1 MRQIIVRF
9 MLYFSQKKLF
19 SRPAFRRT
27 SPGTDSSPV
36 PPKPKQ
42 PWNWKKIGQIAG
54 WTALGGF
61 VAVVALFLYI
71 AKDLPSPG
79 NVRDRFVAESTKIYD
94 RSGTHLLYE
103 VHGEEKRTVIPFS
116 DMPDVVKYATISLE
130 DQDFYNHFG
139 IKLSS
144 IARAVFKDII
154 TLEKAEGGSTIT
166 QQLVKNTLLSN
177 EKSII
182 RKVKEV
188 ILALELETKY
198 SKDEILEMYLN
209 EIPYGSNAYGIEAA
223 AQTFFGKPAR
233 ELSLDEASLLAALP
247 QATTYYSP
255 YGSHTDAL
263 SGRQTYALRQMARL
277 GYITEEQAEEAVNAD
292 TLAKVAPQKDI
303 IAAPHFVMYIKDYL
317 QEKYGDRAV
326 EEGGYRVTT
335 TLDWDKQLAA
345 EEAVR
350 LGAEKNARYKAKNAA
365 LVAMDPKTGQIL
377 SMVGSKDYFDTTIDG
392 QVNVT
397 IRERQ
402 PGSSFKPYVY
412 LTAFTKGYIPETLMY
427 DVETEFETAEGKS
440 YKPQNYDGK
449 FRGSL
454 SMAESLAQSLNIPAV
469 KTLYLVGV
477 RDAIDIAKKLGV
489 RGLNEPDRLGL
500 SLVLGGGEV
509 RLLDHVH
516 AYATLATGGVKHP
529 MAAILK
535 IEDSKGAVLEEF
547 QSSPGER
554 VIEEKYVTM
563 LEHIMSTNSF
573 RTPAFG
579 ENSPL
584 RFDNRDVAA
593 KTGTTNE
600 FRDGWTIG
608 FTPSL
613 AVGVWAGNNDNSPM
627 VAGADGV
634 VVAAP
639 IWRAFLD
646 KTLVNYA
653 TERFPKY
660 EKEEIEKPMLGGELE
675 DKKDL
680 RVCEIPDED
689 DKYCLANKYCPDEKS
704 KKKDFVE
711 PHDILHYVKRDDPR
725 GDKPEKPENDGQ
737 YKNWEKAVKDW
748 YKKQKDIV
756 AEEAPEKECSE
767 DDFKKYRPSV
777 NLSVP
782 SSTNS
787 STVTLNADVNAPYGV
802 SKVTFSVE
810 GDKVGERTE
819 KPYSVSYSI
828 PANQNNS
835 TIDVEVVV
843 EDKNGN
849 STKATGNISVAY

>member
-1 MRQIIVRF
+1 MRQITVHF

-27 SPGTDSSPV
+27 SPGTGSPAV

-42 PWNWKKIGQIAG
+42 PWNWKKIGRIAG
-54 WTALGGF
+54 WAVLSGF
-61 VAVVALFLYI
+61 IVVVALFLYI

-103 VHGEEKRTVIPFS
+103 VHGEEKRTVISFS

-377 SMVGSKDYFDTTIDG
+377 SMVGSKDYFDTAIDG

-449 FRGSL
+449 FRGPL

-477 RDAIDIAKKLGV
+477 RDAIDIAKRLGV
-489 RGLNEPDRLGL
+489 QGLNEPDRLGL

-535 IEDSKGAVLEEF
+535 IEDSKGTVLEEF
-547 QSSPGER
+547 QASPGER

-627 VAGADGV
+627 IAGADGV

-660 EKEEIEKPMLGGELE
+660 ERENIEKPMLGGELE

-689 DKYCLANKYCPDEKS
+689 DKYCLANKYCPDDKS

-725 GDKPEKPENDGQ
+725 GDKPEKPESDGQ

-767 DDFKKYRPSV
+767 DDFKKYRPSIS
-777 NLSVP
+777 LSVP

-787 STVTLNADVNAPYGV
+787 STVTLNADINAPYGV

-810 GDKVGERTE
+810 GDKVGERSE
-819 KPYSVSYSI
+819 KPYAISYSI
-828 PANQNNS
+828 PASQNNS
-835 TIDVEVVV
+835 SIDVEVTI

-849 STKATGNISVAY
+849 SAKATGTISVAY

>member
-1 MRQIIVRF
+1 
-9 MLYFSQKKLF
+9 MLYFSPKSSF
-19 SRPAFRRT
+19 SRPSFRRRPT
-27 SPGTDSSPV
+27 IEMVGMNPSPK
-36 PPKPKQ
+36 KPW
-42 PWNWKKIGQIAG
+42 PWKNIFRALAIAG
-54 WTALGGF
+54 GVGF
-61 VAVVALFLYI
+61 VAIAGLFLYI

-116 DMPDVVKYATISLE
+116 DMPDVVKFATISLE

-144 IARAVFKDII
+144 IARAILKDII
-154 TLEKAEGGSTIT
+154 TLDKAQGGSTIT

-177 EKSII
+177 EKALS
-182 RKVKEV
+182 RKIKEV

-233 ELSLDEASLLAALP
+233 DLRLDEAALLSALP

-255 YGSHTDAL
+255 YGSHTEAL
-263 SGRQTYALRQMARL
+263 SGRQTYALQQMARL
-277 GYITEEQAEEAVNAD
+277 GYITDEQAEEAINAD
-292 TLAKVAPQKDI
+292 TLGKIVAQKDI

-335 TLDWDKQLAA
+335 TLDWDKQMIA

-350 LGAEKNARYKAKNAA
+350 AGAEKNARYKAKNAA
-365 LVAMDPKTGQIL
+365 LIAIDPKTGQIL
-377 SMVGSKDYFDTTIDG
+377 SMVGSKDYFDTSVDG

-412 LTAFTKGYIPETLMY
+412 LTAFMQGYIPETLMY
-427 DVETEFETAEGKS
+427 DVETEFETAEEKS
-440 YKPQNYDGK
+440 YKPQNYNGK
-449 FRGSL
+449 FRGPL

-477 RDAIDIAKKLGV
+477 REAIDTAKRLGIQ
-489 RGLNEPDRLGL
+489 GLNDPDRLGL

-509 RLLDHVH
+509 KLLDHVH

-529 MAAILK
+529 LAAILR
-535 IEDSKGAVLEEF
+535 IEDAKGVAMEEF
-547 QSSPGER
+547 LGSTGER
-554 VIEEKYVTM
+554 VVEEKYVTM

-584 RFDNRDVAA
+584 RFDARDVAA

-627 VAGADGV
+627 ITGADGV

-646 KTLVNYA
+646 KTLTNYA
-653 TERFPKY
+653 TESFQKY
-660 EKEEIEKPMLGGELE
+660 EKESIDKPMLGGELE

-680 RVCEIPDED
+680 KVCKIPDED
-689 DKYCLANKYCPDEKS
+689 DKYCLANKYCPDGES
-704 KKKDFVE
+704 KKKDFIE
-711 PHDILHYVKRDDPR
+711 PHDILHYIQRNDPR
-725 GDKPEKPENDGQ
+725 GDKPSKPENDNQ
-737 YKNWEKAVKDW
+737 YKNWEKAVKEW
-748 YKKQKDIV
+748 YKKQKGVI
-756 AEEAPEKECSE
+756 AEEPPEKDCSE
-767 DDFKKYRPSV
+767 DDFKKYRPAVS
-777 NLSVP
+777 LSIP

-787 STVTLNADVNAPYGV
+787 SSITLSAGVNAPYGV
-802 SKVTFSVE
+802 SKVIFTVE
-810 GDKVGERTE
+810 GDTVGERGE
-819 KPYSVSYSI
+819 KPYSVSYTI
-828 PANQNNS
+828 PASQNNS
-835 TIDVEVVV
+835 TIDVEVTL
-843 EDKNGN
+843 EDRNGN
-849 STKATGNISVAY
+849 TTTASGSVSVAY

>member
-1 MRQIIVRF
+1 MVG
-9 MLYFSQKKLF
+9 MNPSPKK
-19 SRPAFRRT
+19 PWPWKNIFRALA
-27 SPGTDSSPV
+27 
-36 PPKPKQ
+36 
-42 PWNWKKIGQIAG
+42 IAG
-54 WTALGGF
+54 GVGF
-61 VAVVALFLYI
+61 VAIAGLFLYI

-116 DMPDVVKYATISLE
+116 DMPDVVKFATISLE

-144 IARAVFKDII
+144 IARAILKDII
-154 TLEKAEGGSTIT
+154 TLDKAQGGSTIT

-177 EKSII
+177 EKALS
-182 RKVKEV
+182 RKIKEV

-233 ELSLDEASLLAALP
+233 DLRLDEAALLSALP

-255 YGSHTDAL
+255 YGSHTEAL
-263 SGRQTYALRQMARL
+263 SGRQTYALQQMARL
-277 GYITEEQAEEAVNAD
+277 GYITDEQAEEAINAD
-292 TLAKVAPQKDI
+292 TLGKIVAQKDI

-335 TLDWDKQLAA
+335 TLDWDKQMIA

-350 LGAEKNARYKAKNAA
+350 AGAEKNARYKAKNAA
-365 LVAMDPKTGQIL
+365 LIAIDPKTGQIL
-377 SMVGSKDYFDTTIDG
+377 SMVGSKDYFDTSVDG

-412 LTAFTKGYIPETLMY
+412 LTAFMQGYIPETLMY
-427 DVETEFETAEGKS
+427 DVETEFETAEEKS
-440 YKPQNYDGK
+440 YKPQNYNGK
-449 FRGSL
+449 FRGPL

-477 RDAIDIAKKLGV
+477 REAIDTAKRLGIQ
-489 RGLNEPDRLGL
+489 GLNDPDRLGL

-509 RLLDHVH
+509 KLLDHVH

-529 MAAILK
+529 LAAILR
-535 IEDSKGAVLEEF
+535 IEDAKGVAMEEF
-547 QSSPGER
+547 LGSTGER
-554 VIEEKYVTM
+554 VVEEKYVTM

-584 RFDNRDVAA
+584 RFDARDVAA

-627 VAGADGV
+627 ITGADGV

-646 KTLVNYA
+646 KTLTNYA
-653 TERFPKY
+653 TESFQKY
-660 EKEEIEKPMLGGELE
+660 EKESIDKPMLGGELE

-680 RVCEIPDED
+680 KVCKIPDED
-689 DKYCLANKYCPDEKS
+689 DKYCLANKYCPDGES
-704 KKKDFVE
+704 KKKDFIE
-711 PHDILHYVKRDDPR
+711 PHDILHYIQRNDPR
-725 GDKPEKPENDGQ
+725 GDKPSKPENDNQ
-737 YKNWEKAVKDW
+737 YKNWEKAVKEW
-748 YKKQKDIV
+748 YKKQKGVI
-756 AEEAPEKECSE
+756 AEEPPEKDCSE
-767 DDFKKYRPSV
+767 DDFKKYRPAVS
-777 NLSVP
+777 LSIP

-787 STVTLNADVNAPYGV
+787 SSITLSAGVNAPYGV
-802 SKVTFSVE
+802 SKVIFTVE
-810 GDKVGERTE
+810 GDTVGERGE
-819 KPYSVSYSI
+819 KPYSVSYTI
-828 PANQNNS
+828 PASQNNS
-835 TIDVEVVV
+835 TIDVEVTL
-843 EDKNGN
+843 EDRNGN
-849 STKATGNISVAY
+849 TTTASGSVSVAY

>member
-1 MRQIIVRF
+1 
-9 MLYFSQKKLF
+9 MLYFSHKFNFPRPSFRQ
-19 SRPAFRRT
+19 RPAIEMV
-27 SPGTDSSPV
+27 GMN
-36 PPKPKQ
+36 PKPKQ
-42 PWNWKKIGQIAG
+42 PWPWKKIWRVVAIVSG
-54 WTALGGF
+54 LGF
-61 VAVVALFLYI
+61 VGMVGLFLYI

-130 DQDFYNHFG
+130 DQDFYHHYG

-144 IARAVFKDII
+144 IARAILKDIV
-154 TLEKAEGGSTIT
+154 TLDKSQGGSTIT

-177 EKSII
+177 EKALS

-223 AQTFFGKPAR
+223 AETFFGKPAS
-233 ELSLDEASLLAALP
+233 ELGLDEAALLAALP

-255 YGSHTDAL
+255 YGSHTEAL
-263 SGRQTYALRQMARL
+263 SGRQTYALQQMANL
-277 GYITEEQAEEAVNAD
+277 GYITAEQAEEAINAD
-292 TLAKVAPQKDI
+292 TLGKIAPQKDI

-335 TLDWDKQLAA
+335 TLDWDKQLIA
-345 EEAVR
+345 EEVVR
-350 LGAEKNARYKAKNAA
+350 AGAEKNIRSKAKNAA
-365 LVAMDPKTGQIL
+365 LVAIDPKTGQLL
-377 SMVGSKDYFDTTIDG
+377 SMVGSKDYFDTTVDG

-412 LTAFTKGYIPETLMY
+412 LTAFIKGYTPETIMY
-427 DVETEFETAEGKS
+427 DVETDFETADGKS

-449 FRGSL
+449 FRGPL
-454 SMAESLAQSLNIPAV
+454 SMAQSLAQSLNIPAV

-477 RDAIDIAKKLGV
+477 KDAIDTAKRLGIE
-489 RGLNEPDRLGL
+489 GLNNPDRLGL

-516 AYATLATGGVKHP
+516 AYATLAAGGVKHP
-529 MAAILK
+529 IASILK
-535 IEDSKGAVLEEF
+535 IEDSKGVVLEAF
-547 QSSPGER
+547 QDSPGER
-554 VIEEKYVTM
+554 VADEKYVTM
-563 LEHIMSTNSF
+563 LEHIMSTNAY
-573 RTPAFG
+573 RAPVFG

-584 RFDNRDVAA
+584 RFDQRDVAA

-627 VAGADGV
+627 VAGSDGV

-646 KTLVNYA
+646 QALTNA
-653 TERFPKY
+653 GTERFPKY
-660 EKEEIEKPMLGGELE
+660 EKEDIDKPMLGGKIEE
-675 DKKDL
+675 KKDL
-680 RVCEIPDED
+680 KVCEIPDED
-689 DKYCLANKYCPDEKS
+689 DKYCLANKYCPGGESD
-704 KKKDFVE
+704 KKDFVE
-711 PHDILHYVKRDDPR
+711 PHDILHYAKRDDPR
-725 GDKPEKPENDGQ
+725 GDRPDKPDRDGQ

-748 YKKQKDIV
+748 YKKQKGII
-756 AEEAPEKECSE
+756 AEEPPEKECSA
-767 DDFKKYRPSV
+767 DDFKKYKPSV
-777 NLSVP
+777 RLNLP
-782 SSTNS
+782 GSTNS
-787 STVTLNADVNAPYGV
+787 STLTISANVNAPYGV
-802 SKVTFSVE
+802 SKVTFAVE
-810 GDKVGERTE
+810 GNKIGELSE
-819 KPYSVSYSI
+819 KPYTVSYSI
-828 PANQNNS
+828 PSDQNNS
-835 TIDVEVVV
+835 TLDVEVTL
-843 EDKNGN
+843 EDEN
-849 STKATGNISVAY
+849 SNTTNASGSVSVAY

>member
-1 MRQIIVRF
+1 
-9 MLYFSQKKLF
+9 MLYFSPKSAF
-19 SRPAFRRT
+19 SRASFRRRSAPSASRQT
-27 SPGTDSSPV
+27 PG
-36 PPKPKQ
+36 PKK
-42 PWNWKKIGQIAG
+42 PWPWKKIWQASLI
-54 WTALGGF
+54 LGGVGF
-61 VAVVALFLYI
+61 AAVVGVFLYI

-103 VHGEEKRTVIPFS
+103 VHGEEKRTVISLS

-144 IARAVFKDII
+144 IARAILKDII

-177 EKSII
+177 EKALS
-182 RKVKEV
+182 RKIKEV

-233 ELSLDEASLLAALP
+233 ELGLDEAALLSALP

-255 YGSHTDAL
+255 YGSHTEAL
-263 SGRQTYALRQMARL
+263 SGRQTYALQQMARL
-277 GYITEEQAEEAVNAD
+277 GYITSEQAEEAINAD
-292 TLAKVAPQKDI
+292 TLGKIIAQKDI

-335 TLDWDKQLAA
+335 TLDWDKQMIA

-350 LGAEKNARYKAKNAA
+350 AGAEKNSRYKAKNAA
-365 LVAMDPKTGQIL
+365 LVAIDPKTGQIL
-377 SMVGSKDYFDTTIDG
+377 SMVGSKDYFDTAIDG

-412 LTAFTKGYIPETLMY
+412 LTAFIKGYIPETLMY
-427 DVETEFETAEGKS
+427 DVETDFETAEGKS

-449 FRGSL
+449 FRGPL

-477 RDAIDIAKKLGV
+477 KEAIDTAKRLGIQ
-489 RGLNEPDRLGL
+489 GLNEPDRLGL

-535 IEDSKGAVLEEF
+535 IEDSKGTVLEEF
-547 QSSPGER
+547 QSTPGER
-554 VIEEKYVTM
+554 VVEEKYVTM

-627 VAGADGV
+627 AAGADGV
-634 VVAAP
+634 IVAAP

-646 KTLVNYA
+646 KALSNYA
-653 TERFPKY
+653 VESFPKY
-660 EKEEIEKPMLGGELE
+660 EKEEIDKPMLGGELE
-675 DKKDL
+675 EKKDL
-680 RVCEIPDED
+680 KVCEIPDED
-689 DKYCLANKYCPDEKS
+689 DKYCLANKYCPGDES
-704 KKKDFVE
+704 EKKDFVE
-711 PHDILHYVKRDDPR
+711 PHDILHYVNREDPR
-725 GDKPEKPENDGQ
+725 GEKPDKDETDGQ
-737 YKNWEKAVKDW
+737 YKNWEKAVKEW
-748 YKKQKDIV
+748 YKKQKGII
-756 AEEAPEKECSE
+756 AEEPPEKECTA

-777 NLSVP
+777 SLSIP

-787 STVTLNADVNAPYGV
+787 SSVTLSADVDAPYGV

-810 GDKVGERTE
+810 GNTVGERSE
-819 KPYSVSYSI
+819 KPYAVSYSI
-828 PANQNNS
+828 PDSQNNS
-835 TIDVEVVV
+835 TIDVEVTL

-849 STKATGNISVAY
+849 TTKASGSISVAY

>member
-1 MRQIIVRF
+1 

-19 SRPAFRRT
+19 SRPAFRRIA
-27 SPGTDSSPV
+27 PGTGSASV
-36 PPKPKQ
+36 PPKPKR
-42 PWNWKKIGQIAG
+42 PWNWKRIWLVAG
-54 WTALGGF
+54 WVALVGF
-61 VAVVALFLYI
+61 VAVLSLFLYI

-103 VHGEEKRTVIPFS
+103 VHGEEKRTVIRFS

-144 IARAVFKDII
+144 IARAIFKDII

-188 ILALELETKY
+188 ILAIELETKY

-223 AQTFFGKPAR
+223 ARTFFGKPAR

-255 YGSHTDAL
+255 YGSHLDAL

-277 GYITEEQAEEAVNAD
+277 GYITEEQAEEAINAD

-350 LGAEKNARYKAKNAA
+350 LGAEKNARYKARNAA
-365 LVAMDPKTGQIL
+365 LVAIDPKTGQIL
-377 SMVGSKDYFDTTIDG
+377 SMVGSKDYFDTAIDG

-412 LTAFTKGYIPETLMY
+412 LTAFTKGYLPETLMY

-449 FRGSL
+449 FRGPL

-469 KTLYLVGV
+469 KTLYLAGV
-477 RDAIDIAKKLGV
+477 RDAIDTAKKLGV
-489 RGLNEPDRLGL
+489 QGLNEPDRLGL

-547 QSSPGER
+547 QASPGER

-646 KTLVNYA
+646 STLVNYA

-660 EKEEIEKPMLGGELE
+660 EREDVEKPMLGGELE

-680 RVCEIPDED
+680 KVCEIPDED
-689 DKYCLANKYCPDEKS
+689 DKYCLANKYCPDNKS
-704 KKKDFVE
+704 KKRDFVE

-725 GDKPEKPENDGQ
+725 GDKPDKPESDGQ
-737 YKNWEKAVKDW
+737 YKSWEKAVKEW
-748 YKKQKDIV
+748 YKKQKGVV
-756 AEEAPEKECSE
+756 AEEAPEKECGE
-767 DDFKKYRPSV
+767 DDFKKYRPSIS
-777 NLSVP
+777 LSVP
-782 SSTNS
+782 SSTNL
-787 STVTLNADVNAPYGV
+787 STVTLSADANAPYGV
-802 SKVTFSVE
+802 SKVIFSVE
-810 GDKVGERTE
+810 GDRVGERTE
-819 KPYSVSYSI
+819 KPYAVSYSI
-828 PANQNNS
+828 PASQNNS
-835 TIDVEVVV
+835 TIDVEVTI

-849 STKATGNISVAY
+849 SAQATGNISVAY

>member
-1 MRQIIVRF
+1 
-9 MLYFSQKKLF
+9 MLYFSQKSLF
-19 SRPAFRRT
+19 SRPSFRRR
-27 SPGTDSSPV
+27 PALEIIGGAPN
-36 PPKPKQ
+36 PKKSWP
-42 PWNWKKIGQIAG
+42 WKKIVRIGAI
-54 WTALGGF
+54 LGGIGF
-61 VAVVALFLYI
+61 AAIIGLFLYI

-79 NVRDRFVAESTKIYD
+79 NIQSRFIAESTKIYD

-130 DQDFYNHFG
+130 DQDFYHHFG

-144 IARAVFKDII
+144 IARAVLKDII
-154 TLEKAEGGSTIT
+154 TLDKAEGGSTIT

-177 EKSII
+177 EKSVI
-182 RKVKEV
+182 RKVKEM
-188 ILALELETKY
+188 ILAIELEAKY

-233 ELSLDEASLLAALP
+233 ELGLDEATLLAALP
-247 QATTYYSP
+247 QATTFYSP

-263 SGRQTYALRQMARL
+263 SGRQSYALKQMTRL
-277 GYITEEQAEEAVNAD
+277 GYITEEQAEEAINAD
-292 TLAKVAPQKDI
+292 TLGKIAPQKDI

-335 TLDWDKQLAA
+335 TLDWDKQQIA

-350 LGAEKNARYKAKNAA
+350 GGAEKNARYKAKNAA
-365 LVAMDPKTGQIL
+365 LIAIDPKNGQLL
-377 SMVGSKDYFDTTIDG
+377 SMVGSKDYFDASVDG

-427 DVETEFETAEGKS
+427 DVETEFDTAGDDKS
-440 YKPQNYDGK
+440 YQPQNYDGK
-449 FRGSL
+449 FRGPL
-454 SMAESLAQSLNIPAV
+454 SMAESLAQSLNVPAV
-469 KTLYLVGV
+469 KTLYLAGV
-477 RDAIDIAKKLGV
+477 KDSIDTAKRLGV
-489 RGLNEPDRLGL
+489 QGLDDPDRLGL

-509 RLLDHVH
+509 KLIDHVH
-516 AYATLATGGVKHP
+516 AYASLAAGGVKQP
-529 MAAILK
+529 LAVILK
-535 IEDSKGAVLEEF
+535 IEDSKGNILEEF
-547 QSSPGER
+547 QSTPGER

-573 RTPAFG
+573 RAPAFG

-584 RFDNRDVAA
+584 RFDDRDVAA

-646 KTLVNYA
+646 KTLINYA
-653 TERFPKY
+653 IERFPKY
-660 EKEEIEKPMLGGELE
+660 EKEELNKPMLGGELE

-680 RVCEIPDED
+680 KVCEIPGED
-689 DKYCLANKYCPDEKS
+689 DEYCLANKYCPDDKA
-704 KKKDFVE
+704 KKRDFIE
-711 PHDILHYVKRDDPR
+711 PHDILHYVTREDPR
-725 GDKPEKPENDGQ
+725 GDIPEKPESDSQ
-737 YKNWEKAVKDW
+737 YKNWEKAVKEW
-748 YKKQKDIV
+748 YKKEKKGKDIIT
-756 AEEAPEKECSE
+756 EDPPEKECSE
-767 DDFKKYRPSV
+767 GDFKKYQPSV
-777 NLSVP
+777 SLDIP

-787 STVTLNADVNAPYGV
+787 STVTLGATVNAPYGV

-810 GDKVGERTE
+810 GNKVGERND
-819 KPYSVSYSI
+819 KPYSISYSI
-828 PANQNNS
+828 PDGQNNS
-835 TIDVEVVV
+835 TIDVEVSL
-843 EDKNGN
+843 EDENGN
-849 STKATGNISVAY
+849 TTKATGSISVAY